1 MLDGGNNINTPPQN
15 KHRLKSLLICSVLFL
30 QVLSSCSIEPQ
41 KHTPSLESMTDTPAR
56 FELVRTAIPSSTPQN
71 FSGTNLPTPKGT
83 LAIAPPTSTTM
94 IVPSQESETAYLAA
108 VLGGVKIVDEPDQL
122 VFLSTNDE
130 ILWMIEN
137 RFRGLTFDQSG
148 CYLMS
153 GWFLDQYAELSKL
166 SLKGQVLETKTITYS
181 EQRKAPDGT
190 FNFLPSPTG
199 DFLAFMVGS
208 GEGGRGPADWRF
220 RDVSLIDFRDNQS
233 STPIM
238 LTSNGG
244 GSPHEPVWSSD
255 GMYLAFS
262 DFDENGIVQILVYG
276 IEEGQVFPL
285 TNFGDEMRDWRIDE
299 LAWSHDDAKVAFS
312 AFKYTE
318 DQSDPFYGILGVS
331 SKSKSSLLWVSPPT
345 NSSYDDLY
353 WQPDNQ
359 RLMAARDHSGRIDLV
374 FFDGETG
381 EEKELLG
388 PLRNEDD
395 KSERKEIIRK
405 FTWPHLLGYLYQTED
420 GIFIP
425 WAGDILLLIREII
438 LPAREPID
446 LSKCPPESFQ

>member
-1 MLDGGNNINTPPQN
+1 MKKQT
-15 KHRLKSLLICSVLFL
+15 LLICSILFL
-30 QVLSSCSIEPQ
+30 QALSSCGLEPQ
-41 KHTPSLESMTDTPAR
+41 ISTPSLESLTDTPK
-56 FELVRTAIPSSTPQN
+56 TN
-71 FSGTNLPTPKGT
+71 GTNLPTPKGT
-83 LAIAPPTSTTM
+83 LAGAPPTSIAK
-94 IVPSQESETAYLAA
+94 IVPSQESKTAYLAA
-108 VLGGVKIVDEPDQL
+108 IISGVKIVDEPDQL

-166 SLKGQVLETKTITYS
+166 SLKGQVLETKTITYN
-181 EQRKAPDGT
+181 EQQKAPDGT

-208 GEGGRGPADWRF
+208 GEGGRGPADWEF
-220 RDVSLIDFRDNQS
+220 RDVSLIDFRDNRS
-233 STPIM
+233 SPPLM

-255 GMYLAFS
+255 GRYLAFS
-262 DFDENGIVQILVYG
+262 DFDENGIVQVLVYG
-276 IEEGQVFPL
+276 IEEERVFPL
-285 TNFGDEMRDWRIDE
+285 TNFGNEMRDWHISE
-299 LAWSHDDAKVAFS
+299 LVWSHDDAKVAFS
-312 AFKYTE
+312 AFKHTE
-318 DQSDPFYGILGVS
+318 DQSDPFYGILGVI
-331 SKSKSSLLWVSPPT
+331 SKSEGSLLWVSPPS
-345 NSSYDDLY
+345 NSGYDDLN
-353 WQPDNQ
+353 WEPDNL
-359 RLMAARDHSGRIDLV
+359 RLMAAHGPSGRSDLV

-381 EEKELLG
+381 EEKEVLG

-405 FTWPHLLGYLYQTED
+405 FTWPHLLGYLYETED

-425 WAGDILLLIREII
+425 WTGDILLLIRELI
-438 LPAREPID
+438 LPSHGPID
-446 LSKCPPESFQ
+446 LSKCPPATFR